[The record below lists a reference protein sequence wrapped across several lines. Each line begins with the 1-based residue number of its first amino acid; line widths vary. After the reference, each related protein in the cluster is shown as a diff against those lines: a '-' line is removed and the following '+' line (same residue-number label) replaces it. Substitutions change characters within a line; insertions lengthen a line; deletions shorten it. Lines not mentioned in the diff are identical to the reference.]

1 MSSFASFVTL
11 LIEDLHVQ
19 FKKPSSCQ
27 AEKRKKKK
35 KGKTLLMRKGNLVPL
50 SLPAGGHRDLGR
62 RINRAPPCPSG
73 QPDSSHAPGIGHPG
87 RGDGRPRVP
96 ASSLLERLAGL
107 VLHGLGEVL
116 PGSPSASTQSL
127 FFSPGL

>member
-1 MSSFASFVTL
+1 
-11 LIEDLHVQ
+11 
-19 FKKPSSCQ
+19 
-27 AEKRKKKK
+27 
-35 KGKTLLMRKGNLVPL
+35 MRKGNLVPL

-116 PGSPSASTQSL
+116 PGGPSASTQSL
-127 FFSPGL
+127 SFSPGL